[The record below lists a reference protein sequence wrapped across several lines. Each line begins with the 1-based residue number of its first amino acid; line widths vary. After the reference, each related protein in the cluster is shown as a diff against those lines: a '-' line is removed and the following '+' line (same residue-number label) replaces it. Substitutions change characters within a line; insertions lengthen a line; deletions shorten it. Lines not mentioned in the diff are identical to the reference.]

1 MLNNI
6 HHEMS
11 RIISVSLSENL
22 LEEISRIQMEMGF
35 SGRSEVV
42 RAGLRKLIA
51 ERKERER
58 LSGRINSILLVVH
71 DREDEDIVNKIK
83 HEFDDVINTQLHS
96 HLRGEKCLEIF
107 ILDGEAERI
116 REIVDCFETCGK
128 MEYVKLII
136 P

>member
-1 MLNNI
+1 
-6 HHEMS
+6 MS
-11 RIISVSLSENL
+11 RIISVSLSESL

-71 DREDEDIVNKIK
+71 EREDEDIVNKIK

-116 REIVDCFETCGK
+116 REIVDCFETCRK

>member
-1 MLNNI
+1 M
-6 HHEMS
+6 
-11 RIISVSLSENL
+11 
-22 LEEISRIQMEMGF
+22 EEVSRIQREMGF
-35 SGRSEVV
+35 SGRSEVI
-42 RAGLRKLIA
+42 RAGLRRLIA
-51 ERKERER
+51 ERREREG

-71 DREDEDIVNKIK
+71 ERKDEDIVNRIK

>member
-1 MLNNI
+1 MP
-6 HHEMS
+6 
-11 RIISVSLSENL
+11 RIISVSLSESL
-22 LEEISRIQMEMGF
+22 LEEVSRIQREMGF

-42 RAGLRKLIA
+42 RAGLRRLIA
-51 ERKERER
+51 ERRERER

-71 DREDEDIVNKIK
+71 EREDEDIVNRIK

-116 REIVDCFETCGK
+116 KEIVDCFETCGK

>member
-1 MLNNI
+1 
-6 HHEMS
+6 MS

-58 LSGRINSILLVVH
+58 LSGRINSILIVVH

>member
-1 MLNNI
+1 MP
-6 HHEMS
+6 
-11 RIISVSLSENL
+11 RIISVSLSESL
-22 LEEISRIQMEMGF
+22 LEEVSRIQREMGF

-42 RAGLRKLIA
+42 RAGLRRLIA
-51 ERKERER
+51 ERRKRER

-71 DREDEDIVNKIK
+71 EREDEDIVNRIK

-116 REIVDCFETCGK
+116 KEIVDCFETCGK

>member
-1 MLNNI
+1 MP
-6 HHEMS
+6 
-11 RIISVSLSENL
+11 RIISVSLSESL
-22 LEEISRIQMEMGF
+22 LEEVSRIQREMGF
-35 SGRSEVV
+35 SGRSEVI
-42 RAGLRKLIA
+42 RAGLRRLIA
-51 ERKERER
+51 ERRERER

-71 DREDEDIVNKIK
+71 EREDEDVVNRIK

-116 REIVDCFETCGK
+116 REIVDSFETCGK

>member
-1 MLNNI
+1 MP
-6 HHEMS
+6 
-11 RIISVSLSENL
+11 RIISVSLSESL
-22 LEEISRIQMEMGF
+22 LEEVSRIQREMGF
-35 SGRSEVV
+35 SGRSEVI
-42 RAGLRKLIA
+42 RAGLRRLIA
-51 ERKERER
+51 ERRERER

-71 DREDEDIVNKIK
+71 EREDEDIVNRIK

-116 REIVDCFETCGK
+116 KEIVDCFETCGK

>member
-1 MLNNI
+1 
-6 HHEMS
+6 MS